1 MRERTTYG
9 TYWIRLPHEN
19 VIEWFRGLAAPF
31 RYALYVAI
39 ALVVFLAAVG
49 MGATAALVVSRHP
62 ETRTGRASNSHGAP
76 EGRTTLEKTAHGRG
90 GLEGS
95 EPEDAGAETT
105 NAKKGSKPDRSS
117 QAVSFVHRATDA
129 NSRGD
134 YTYISAPSIDGDPDA
149 IVLAT
154 PASGSGAADGNVY
167 PHNIGVWYEPVA
179 RKWAIFDQD
188 RAAVPAGTT
197 FEVLVPRRTDAF
209 VHHAAS
215 TNTVGGATY
224 LDDPRT
230 NGRPSAVLS
239 VTQNWNPGGGRG
251 VYNDHPID
259 VVYDEDVHEWAIYDK
274 DGALMPEG
282 AAFNVAVSAGE
293 ERGK

>member
-1 MRERTTYG
+1 M
-9 TYWIRLPHEN
+9 
-19 VIEWFRGLAAPF
+19 IEWFRGLAAPS

-39 ALVVFLAAVG
+39 GLLAFLAAFG
-49 MGATAALVVSRHP
+49 MGATAALVVGRHP
-62 ETRTGRASNSHGAP
+62 ETRTEHASNSAGAP
-76 EGRTTLEKTAHGRG
+76 EGRTKLEKTAHDHR
-90 GLEGS
+90 GLEGTA
-95 EPEDAGAETT
+95 PEYTGAETT
-105 NAKKGSKPDRSS
+105 NATKDSKPSVSS

-134 YTYISAPSIDGDPDA
+134 YTYISVPSIDGDPDA

-154 PASGSGAADGNVY
+154 PASGSSATDGNVY
-167 PHNIGVWYEPVA
+167 PHNIGVWYAPVA

-197 FEVLVPRRTDAF
+197 FEVLVPRQTDAF

-215 TNTVGGATY
+215 TNTVGDTTY

-230 NGRPSAVLS
+230 NGQPSAVLS

-259 VVYDEDVHEWAIYDK
+259 VVYDTDVHEWAIYNK

-282 AAFNVAVSAGE
+282 AAFNVAVSAGD

>member
-1 MRERTTYG
+1 
-9 TYWIRLPHEN
+9 
-19 VIEWFRGLAAPF
+19 VIEWFRGLADPS

-39 ALVVFLAAVG
+39 GLLVFLAALG
-49 MGATAALVVSRHP
+49 LGATAALVVSPHP
-62 ETRTGRASNSHGAP
+62 ETRSTGHASNSPGAP
-76 EGRTTLEKTAHGRG
+76 EGRITLEKTAHGHR
-90 GLEGS
+90 GLEGTA
-95 EPEDAGAETT
+95 PEGTGEKTT
-105 NAKKGSKPDRSS
+105 KATKGSKPDGSS
-117 QAVSFVHRATDA
+117 RALTFVHRATDA
-129 NSRGD
+129 NSPYD
-134 YTYISAPSIDGDPDA
+134 YTYIGAPSIDGDPDA

-154 PASGSGAADGNVY
+154 PTASGSSATDGDAY
-167 PHNIGVWYEPVA
+167 PHNIGVWYEPGA

-188 RAAVPAGTT
+188 RAAVPAGAT

-259 VVYDEDVHEWAIYDK
+259 VVYDEDVHEWAIYNK
-274 DGALMPEG
+274 DGALMPAG
-282 AAFNVAVSAGE
+282 AAFNVAVSSGGE